1 MSGCFS
7 GLFKCFKC
15 KKVPE
20 GVQVDWTYSYTIPI
34 DPITPEPTTEPA
46 PVVPEPT
53 TEPVPV
59 PEPVV
64 PEIEVTDSV
73 TEEPTQP
80 DEPSH
85 RPGMP
90 SPCSVQAAKQVQERG
105 LRRA

>member
-20 GVQVDWTYSYTIPI
+20 GVQVDWSYTYTIPI

-46 PVVPEPT
+46 PVVPEA
-53 TEPVPV
+53 
-59 PEPVV
+59 EPVV

-90 SPCSVQAAKQVQERG
+90 SPSSVQAAKQVQERG